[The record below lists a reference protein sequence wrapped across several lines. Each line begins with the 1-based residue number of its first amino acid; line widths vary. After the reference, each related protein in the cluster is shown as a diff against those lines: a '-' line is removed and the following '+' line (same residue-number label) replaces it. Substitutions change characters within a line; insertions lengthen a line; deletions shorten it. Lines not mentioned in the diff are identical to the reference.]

1 MFRLAVITYPERLP
15 EEAHALRIVGNIPKV
30 CALHLRKPDYSEN
43 ELRLLIE
50 ALPMELRRK
59 IRLHD
64 HFELCGEYGLQGV
77 HLNHRHPTPPANI
90 RSMSASCHNLG
101 EVMEHKR
108 NCDYVFLSPIFDS
121 ISKQGYTGKF
131 SPETLSEAAKDGII
145 DQKVFAL
152 GGVRAQYI
160 PMLRQWGFGG
170 AAMLGEIWEYYK
182 QNPDLD
188 RFSAHLKNLFN
199 KIDGKPWI

>member
-1 MFRLAVITYPERLP
+1 MFRLAVITFPEKLP

-30 CALHLRKPDYSEN
+30 CALHLRKPGYSEN

-50 ALPMELRRK
+50 ALPVSLRGK

-64 HFELCGEYGLQGV
+64 HFELCEEYGLQGV
-77 HLNHRHPTPPANI
+77 HLNHRRPAPPAHI
-90 RSMSASCHNLG
+90 RPISASCHNLQ
-101 EVMEHKR
+101 EVIDYKKS
-108 NCDYVFLSPIFDS
+108 CDYVFLSPIFDS

-131 SPETLSEAAKDGII
+131 SPETLSEAAKSGII
-145 DQKVFAL
+145 DQQVFAL
-152 GGVRAQYI
+152 GGVHAKYI

-170 AAMLGEIWEYYK
+170 AAMLGEIWQDYR

-188 RFSAHLKNLFN
+188 RFSTHLKNLFN
-199 KIDGKPWI
+199 KIDGRPWI